1 VGNELRRSENFD
13 VTNEHEDCGQ
23 DDYQDERECHD
34 EYRGLHLACGAAG
47 GIFFRFGGRHGAIV
61 AHSIPEGATRAR
73 GWYNQR
79 RSSAAFGSAGSE
91 NAKNSRRLRMKKWM
105 MVAALAA
112 TLGSSVAIAQTTK
125 WQLDP
130 MHSNAQ
136 FVVRHMGISNVQ
148 GEFTKLSG
156 TVELDDAD
164 VSKSSVSA
172 TIDLSSVDTR
182 VAGRDND
189 LKSANFFDVA
199 KYPTMTFQSTKIW
212 KTGEGTAKMTGNLTL
227 HGVTKEVTFDV
238 TGPTKPAQFMGGTH
252 RGASATTKIN
262 RQDFGLKYM
271 TGMLP
276 GGDEMIGDTVTI
288 TLDVELVP
296 QK

>member
-1 VGNELRRSENFD
+1 
-13 VTNEHEDCGQ
+13 
-23 DDYQDERECHD
+23 
-34 EYRGLHLACGAAG
+34 
-47 GIFFRFGGRHGAIV
+47 
-61 AHSIPEGATRAR
+61 
-73 GWYNQR
+73 
-79 RSSAAFGSAGSE
+79 
-91 NAKNSRRLRMKKWM
+91 MKKWM
-105 MVAALAA
+105 MLAALAA
-112 TLGSSVAIAQTTK
+112 TLGASGAMAQTTK

-136 FVVRHMGISNVQ
+136 FTVRHMGISNVQ
-148 GEFTKLSG
+148 GEFSKLSG

-164 VSKSSVSA
+164 ISKSNVTA
-172 TIDLSSVDTR
+172 TIDISSVDTR

-189 LKSANFFDVA
+189 LKSTNFFDVA

-212 KTGEGTAKMTGNLTL
+212 KTADGMTKMTGNLSL

-238 TGPTKPAQFMGGTH
+238 TGPTKPAQFMGGIH

-271 TGMLP
+271 TSMLP

-288 TLDVELVP
+288 TLDVEMVP
-296 QK
+296 AK